1 LKNFLGKEKLVLYEF
16 MANGNLGRWLHELPT
31 GDTNIEDWTD
41 DTWEFQ
47 TGVVEAS
54 PKKMGWLTRHRIAV
68 GIARGLA
75 YLHHA
80 SSKPIV
86 HGHLVTSNILLTDN
100 FEPRISDFGL
110 QINSSSNVGTEDDVY
125 CFGVVL
131 MELLTGR
138 VGTTKTIVAVRKA
151 VMEEQHVRVLDQRL
165 PLEGDPMVNE
175 MVESLIIAFL
185 CTAESPSKRP
195 TMQQVLG
202 LLKDIHPHEP
212 SF

>member
-1 LKNFLGKEKLVLYEF
+1 

-47 TGVVEAS
+47 NIIVEAS
-54 PKKMGWLTRHRIAV
+54 PEKMGWRTRHRIAV

-75 YLHHA
+75 FLHHA
-80 SSKPIV
+80 GSKPIV

-110 QINSSSNVGTEDDVY
+110 RIDSSYNGGTKADVY

-131 MELLTGR
+131 MELLIGKIATSEI
-138 VGTTKTIVAVRKA
+138 IVAARKA
-151 VMEEQHVRVLDQRL
+151 VKEGHHDKVLDERL
-165 PLEGDPMVNE
+165 RLEEDSMVNS

-202 LLKDIHPHEP
+202 LLKDVGPHEALVLN
-212 SF
+212 

>member
-1 LKNFLGKEKLVLYEF
+1 MLYEF

-31 GDTNIEDWTD
+31 GDTNIEDWSD

-47 TGVVEAS
+47 NSIVEAS
-54 PKKMGWLTRHRIAV
+54 PEKMGWRTRHRIAV

-75 YLHHA
+75 FLHHA
-80 SSKPIV
+80 GSKPIV

-110 QINSSSNVGTEDDVY
+110 RIDSSYNGGTKADVY
-125 CFGVVL
+125 FFGVVL
-131 MELLTGR
+131 MELLTGKI
-138 VGTTKTIVAVRKA
+138 VTSDIIVAARKA
-151 VMEEQHVRVLDQRL
+151 AKEGHHVKVLDERL
-165 PLEGDPMVNE
+165 RLEEDSMVNE

-202 LLKDIHPHEP
+202 LLKDVGPHEALVLN
-212 SF
+212 